1 MTFLQKYNID
11 KSMPFSTSHSLKL
24 SSNRVLS
31 RIITL
36 SGLLVAL
43 YAMPVIADEYS
54 EIGKL
59 TQSGQYSEALIKAN
73 AYLVQQPR
81 DAQMRFL
88 KGLILTEQNKS
99 KEAISVFTKLTED
112 FPRLPEPYNNLAV
125 LFAATNQYEKSRA
138 ALEMAIRTNPT
149 YAIAHENLGDVYAQL
164 ASQAY
169 DKALQLDTSNTAA
182 KSKLTLIHTLVNNTS
197 IGASSK
203 NRVAAT
209 LAAKPAASTI
219 PAATEKSTPTQ
230 FKAKAEEHSNTI
242 ADTKIATNP
251 TPAKAEP
258 AAATK
263 SSTKTKPNLASG
275 DTVEID
281 IIIKTINKWADAWSE
296 QDMKGYLG
304 AYSNDFELPKGLSR
318 KAWSDERRA
327 RIEGKSRITIEISSP
342 KVTVAGDSATVK
354 FRQSYKS
361 NNFTSNS
368 NKTLLMTKQGE
379 KWQIKQERT
388 GN

>member
-1 MTFLQKYNID
+1 MHFDTR
-11 KSMPFSTSHSLKL
+11 HSLNL
-24 SSNRVLS
+24 SIDRVFG

-36 SGLLVAL
+36 AGLLAAL
-43 YAMPVIADEYS
+43 HAMPVLADDYS

-59 TQSGQYSEALIKAN
+59 TQSGQYGEALIKAN

-99 KEAISVFTKLTED
+99 TEAISVFTKLTED

-125 LFAATNQYEKSRA
+125 LFATTNQYEKSRA

-149 YAIAHENLGDVYAQL
+149 YATAHENLGDVYAKL

-169 DKALQLDTSNTAA
+169 DRALQLDAGNTGA
-182 KSKLTLIHTLVNNTS
+182 KSKLTLIRTLVSNTS
-197 IGASSK
+197 TDASHK
-203 NRVAAT
+203 NGAAT
-209 LAAKPAASTI
+209 ILAAKPTASTI
-219 PAATEKSTPTQ
+219 PAAIDKPAPLQ
-230 FKAKAEEHSNTI
+230 AKAKAEERSHAVAS
-242 ADTKIATNP
+242 TKVAANLA
-251 TPAKAEP
+251 PAKAES
-258 AAATK
+258 AAVIK
-263 SSTKTKPNLASG
+263 SPENTQPNLASG
-275 DTVEID
+275 DNAEID
-281 IIIKTINKWADAWSE
+281 NIIKAIDKWASAWRD

-304 AYSNDFELPKGLSR
+304 AYSNDFQPPQGLSR
-318 KAWSDERRA
+318 KTWSDERRA
-327 RIEGKSRITIEISSP
+327 RIEGKNRISIKITST
-342 KVTVAGDSATVK
+342 KVTVAGESATVK

-368 NKTLLMTKQGE
+368 RKSLLMTKQGG

-388 GN
+388 GS